1 MSEDVEFDFILIF
14 PEPFIFSTS
23 SSNSIHSTLSGF
35 KLHSST
41 PYVEKRKIENKR
53 IDKLTLIFL
62 VLYHEYRTKRK
73 MKNEKKRIKSLL
85 VRPSAIPVIKQKITS
100 VFFNNF
106 VVKKTSGKK
115 KVTKKLGSL
124 KVPIALCG

>member
-1 MSEDVEFDFILIF
+1 
-14 PEPFIFSTS
+14 
-23 SSNSIHSTLSGF
+23 
-35 KLHSST
+35 
-41 PYVEKRKIENKR
+41 
-53 IDKLTLIFL
+53 
-62 VLYHEYRTKRK
+62 

-85 VRPSAIPVIKQKITS
+85 VRPSAIPVIRQKITS